1 LIFCLVFILVSCFFV
16 LFSLEWFFYF
26 YIGFIMYLC
35 KVCVHAYR
43 TKQRNKD
50 AHLRNSFV
58 PAIFTVFVFGYVIY
72 FVLDFVSDCFN
83 GVF

>member
-1 LIFCLVFILVSCFFV
+1 MIFCLVFILVSYFFV

-50 AHLRNSFV
+50 APLRNSFV